1 MSVLGVNSD
10 LAWLQATDHSGE
22 VYICQGLSHTHSALY
37 PSQQRL
43 LGSSCALLYIC
54 THNTVYKR
62 FVLPLSFAGSKGERD
77 LHYFREHLA

>member
-10 LAWLQATDHSGE
+10 LAWLQATDPSDE

-37 PSQQRL
+37 PSQQGL
-43 LGSSCALLYIC
+43 SGSSCALLYMC
-54 THNTVYKR
+54 THNRAYEH
-62 FVLPLSFAGSKGERD
+62 FVLPLSSEASKGERD